1 MNNKK
6 GKIFSEYSKL
16 TIKIFLCT
24 VLIISIL
31 FGVALYIAL
40 PVEAT
45 VTKYTKEKTLVLCDS
60 KGKEYVYYNFPL
72 ELNEGFKVHKS
83 RTSNVISIYSDFFEG
98 GFSEVR
104 RPSYTNIKDLVGR
117 TVLIPNLID
126 DKISDYFD
134 SKIISDESYSI
145 SNDTYGKV
153 TSVDYDFINIL
164 DKNGNEE
171 KVLIS
176 SIDKLVYST
185 E

>member
-6 GKIFSEYSKL
+6 EKIFSESLKEK
-16 TIKIFLCT
+16 IKIFLFT
-24 VLIISIL
+24 ALIISIL
-31 FGVALYIAL
+31 FGVALYITL
-40 PVEAT
+40 PIKT
-45 VTKYTKEKTLVLCDS
+45 NVTTYTNEKTLVLMDS
-60 KGKEYVYYNFPL
+60 KGKEYIYYNFPL
-72 ELNEGFKVHKS
+72 ELNEGFKVYLS
-83 RTSNVISIYSDFFEG
+83 RMSNSINIYPGFFDSE
-98 GFSEVR
+98 FSEVR
-104 RPSYTNIKDLVGR
+104 RPSYTNIKNLLGR

-126 DKISDYFD
+126 EKLSGYFD

>member
-6 GKIFSEYSKL
+6 EKIFSESLKEK
-16 TIKIFLCT
+16 IKIFLFT
-24 VLIISIL
+24 ALIISIL
-31 FGVALYIAL
+31 FGVALYITL
-40 PVEAT
+40 PIKT
-45 VTKYTKEKTLVLCDS
+45 NVTTYTNEKTLVLMDS
-60 KGKEYVYYNFPL
+60 KGKEYIYYNFPL
-72 ELNEGFKVHKS
+72 ELNEGFKVYLS
-83 RTSNVISIYSDFFEG
+83 RMSN
-98 GFSEVR
+98 
-104 RPSYTNIKDLVGR
+104 SYTNIKNLVGR

-126 DKISDYFD
+126 EKLSGYFD